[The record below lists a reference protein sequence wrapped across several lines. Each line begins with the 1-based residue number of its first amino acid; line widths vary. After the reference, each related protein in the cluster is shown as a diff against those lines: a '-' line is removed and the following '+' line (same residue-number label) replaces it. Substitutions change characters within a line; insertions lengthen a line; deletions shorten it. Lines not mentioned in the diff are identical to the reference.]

1 MTPRLG
7 PEPPCVIERFLDRAL
22 AGAIYRDDIIGDL
35 REAFLDLTVR
45 RGETVARLWYAAHA
59 TRLTLRYGLRITL
72 CARAAHYS
80 PQARGGTAMDR
91 VLMDV
96 RYALRSLAKRRGMT
110 VAVVVTLALG
120 IGANA
125 AVFGVVDAMLL
136 HPFTMPDVDRI
147 VMPMTTSPRWS
158 GHRETVSPADF
169 LDWRRQWAGGAVE
182 HLAATEWWDA
192 NLVGRDEPERVL
204 GFHVSPDFFAAL
216 DGRAALGRTFL
227 AEEEVAANAR
237 RVVISDGLWRRRFG
251 ADPAIVGQPVLI
263 DGLQSIVVGVMP
275 PTFTFPQLA
284 EIWAPLSFDEK
295 ATRNRTGHYLT
306 VFGRL
311 ANGRTL
317 DDARAQLKTIAQR
330 LAADHPDTNAQ
341 LGAEVMTLSRG
352 MADVGVPAVLGL
364 WQAAGIFVLLIACAN
379 IANLLLARAAE
390 RDREIAIRL
399 ALGSS
404 RGRII
409 RESLLESAIL
419 VAASIPLALA
429 IASASLR
436 LMHAMMPAR
445 IVRYIAGWDRLGL
458 DAWTVGGTIA
468 CAAVAALI
476 FGALP
481 AMHMAR
487 GIVADALKSDGRTG
501 GGPGRQR
508 VRRALVVAEIALALP
523 LLVAAML
530 SISTIRSYL
539 ISWQGYDPNNVLTLR
554 AVLPESRYPDDD
566 SRERFAQLAVEQ
578 LSVVAGV
585 RQASVGNVI
594 PAADSNSRRSIEIAG
609 KPIADVS
616 KWPRVDYRVIS
627 TQYFE
632 VLRLPLLSGRTF
644 TTADRKGAE
653 PVAIVS
659 ESLARKYWPSGS
671 PIGERLRIEDGP
683 WMRVVGICGDV
694 VHDWFDGRVATLYRP
709 LPQAPADSLFFAV
722 RTAGDPMAA
731 VADARAALAH
741 VDATQPLFDIM
752 SMRQVLSDRTI
763 SLQYIAAVMAAFAGL
778 ALLLAVLGLY
788 AVMTYLVT
796 QRVREIGVRIA
807 LGATGR
813 DVARLTLTQAAR
825 LTAVGLA
832 IGLLLAIA
840 LGRGME
846 AGLLGIVSTDLR
858 VTAALAIALGVTALA
873 ASYLPARRAASI
885 DPMTAL
891 RTE

>member
-1 MTPRLG
+1 MTPRIR
-7 PEPPCVIERFLDRAL
+7 PRPPRTLERLLERSL
-22 AGAIYRDDIIGDL
+22 AGADYRDDIIGDL
-35 REAFLDLTVR
+35 HEAFVTIAGR
-45 RGETVARLWYAAHA
+45 RGAAVARLWYSVHAA
-59 TRLTLRYGLRITL
+59 RLALRYGLRVTL
-72 CARAAHYS
+72 FAPATHYS
-80 PQARGGTAMDR
+80 AQARGGTAMDR
-91 VLMDV
+91 LLMDV
-96 RYALRSLAKRRGMT
+96 RYALRSLGKRPT
-110 VAVVVTLALG
+110 TTAAIVATLALG

-125 AVFGVVDAMLL
+125 AVFGVVDAMIL
-136 HPFTMPDVDRI
+136 HPFNMKDVDQI
-147 VMPMTTSPRWS
+147 VMPMTTSPRWT

-169 LDWRRQWAGGAVE
+169 LDWRREWSGGAVE
-182 HLAATEWWDA
+182 HLAAVEWWDA

-204 GFHVSPDFFAAL
+204 GFRVSPEFFNAL

-227 AEEEVAANAR
+227 ADEEVAANAR
-237 RVVISDGLWRRRFG
+237 RVVLSDGLWRRRFG
-251 ADPAIVGQPVLI
+251 ADPAVVGQPVLI
-263 DGLQSIVVGVMP
+263 DGLQWIVVGVMP
-275 PTFTFPQLA
+275 PAFTFPQLA

-295 ATRNRTGHYLT
+295 TARDRTAHYLT

-311 ANGRTL
+311 TNGRTL
-317 DDARAQLKTIAQR
+317 DEARAQLVTIARR

-341 LGAEVMTLSRG
+341 LGGDVMTLSRG
-352 MADVGVPAVLGL
+352 MADVGVPSVLGL
-364 WQAAGIFVLLIACAN
+364 WQAAGLFVLLIACAN
-379 IANLLLARAAE
+379 IANLLLVRAAE

-404 RGRII
+404 RGRIV

-419 VAASIPLALA
+419 VAVSIPLALA
-429 IASASLR
+429 IAAASLR

-458 DAWTVGGTIA
+458 DAWSIGGTIA
-468 CAAVAALI
+468 CAAVATLI

-487 GIVADALKSDGRTG
+487 GVVADALKSDGRTG

-508 VRRALVVAEIALALP
+508 IRRVLVVAEIALALP

-530 SISTIRSYL
+530 SISTIRSFL
-539 ISWQGYDPNNVLTLR
+539 ISWQGYDPTNVLTMR
-554 AVLPESRYPDDD
+554 AVLPPSRYPDED
-566 SRERFAQLAVEQ
+566 SRERFAQLAIERLAAVPD
-578 LSVVAGV
+578 V
-585 RQASVGNVI
+585 REASVGNVI
-594 PAADSNSRRSIEIAG
+594 PAMDNNSTRPIEIGG
-609 KPIADVS
+609 KPIAEVA
-616 KWPRVDYRVIS
+616 KWPRVDYRVVS
-627 TQYFE
+627 ARYFDA
-632 VLRLPLLSGRTF
+632 LRMPLLSGRAF
-644 TTADRKGAE
+644 TTADRRASE

-671 PIGERLRIEDGP
+671 PIGERVRVADGP
-683 WMRVVGICGDV
+683 WLRIVGVCGDV
-694 VHDWFDGRVATLYRP
+694 VHDWFAGRVPTLYRP
-709 LPQAPADSLFFAV
+709 LAQAPSDTLVFAI
-722 RTAGDPMAA
+722 RTAADPMAL
-731 VADARAALAH
+731 VGEARGAIAH

-752 SMRQVLSDRTI
+752 SLRQVLSDRTI
-763 SLQYIAAVMAAFAGL
+763 SLQYIAAVMSAFAGL

-807 LGATGR
+807 LGATAR

-832 IGLLLAIA
+832 IGLLLAVA

-858 VTAALAIALGVTALA
+858 LTAALAIALGLTALA

-891 RTE
+891 RAE

>member
-1 MTPRLG
+1 VTRRLHA
-7 PEPPCVIERFLDRAL
+7 EPPRAIERLLDRAL

-35 REAFLDLTVR
+35 REAF
-45 RGETVARLWYAAHA
+45 GTVARRRGPAFARAWYAAQA
-59 TRLTLRYGLRITL
+59 ARLTLRYGLRVTL
-72 CARAAHYS
+72 FSPDTHYA
-80 PQARGGTAMDR
+80 PRARGGTLMDR
-91 VLMDV
+91 LLMDV
-96 RYALRSLAKRRGMT
+96 RYAFRSLVKRPT
-110 VAVVVTLALG
+110 TAAAIVVTLALG

-125 AVFGVVDAMLL
+125 AVFGVVDAMIL
-136 HPFTMPDVDRI
+136 HPFTMQNVDRI
-147 VMPMTTSPRWS
+147 VMPMTTSPRWT

-169 LDWRRQWAGGAVE
+169 LDWRRQIAGGAIE

-204 GFHVSPDFFAAL
+204 GFHVSPEFFAAL

-227 AEEEVAANAR
+227 AKEEVAANAK
-237 RVVISDGLWRRRFG
+237 RVVLSDGLWRRRFG

-263 DGLQSIVVGVMP
+263 DGAQWIVVGVMP
-275 PTFTFPQLA
+275 PSFTFPQLA
-284 EIWAPLSFDEK
+284 EIWSPLSFDDK
-295 ATRNRTGHYLT
+295 TARNRSGHYLT

-317 DDARAQLKTIAQR
+317 EEARAELKTIAQR
-330 LAADHPDTNAQ
+330 LAVEHPDTNAQ

-364 WQAAGIFVLLIACAN
+364 WQAAGLFVLLIACAN
-379 IANLLLARAAE
+379 IANLLLARASE

-404 RGRII
+404 RARII
-409 RESLLESAIL
+409 RESLLESTIL
-419 VAASIPLALA
+419 VAVSLPLALA

-445 IVRYIAGWDRLGL
+445 VVRYIAGWDRLGL
-458 DAWTVGGTIA
+458 DAWTIGGTIA
-468 CAAVAALI
+468 CAAIAALM

-501 GGPGRQR
+501 SGPGRQR

-530 SISTIRSYL
+530 SISTIRSFL
-539 ISWQGYDPNNVLTLR
+539 ISWQGYDPTNVLTMR
-554 AVLPESRYPDDD
+554 AVLPESRYPDED
-566 SRERFAQLAVEQ
+566 SRDRFAQLAIARLAAVP
-578 LSVVAGV
+578 GV
-585 RQASVGNVI
+585 LAASVANVV
-594 PAADSNSRRSIEIAG
+594 PAVDTNSTRPIEIAG
-609 KPIADVS
+609 KPIAEVAR
-616 KWPRVDYRVIS
+616 WPRVDYRVIS
-627 TQYFE
+627 ARYFE
-632 VLRLPLLSGRTF
+632 ALRMPVMSGRAF
-644 TTADRKGAE
+644 TTADRKGTE

-659 ESLARKYWPSGS
+659 ESLARKYWPSSS
-671 PIGERLRIEDGP
+671 PIGERVRIADGA
-683 WMRVVGICGDV
+683 WLRVVGVCGDV
-694 VHDWFDGRVATLYRP
+694 VHDWFDGRVPTLYRP
-709 LPQAPADSLFFAV
+709 LAQAPSDALIFAV
-722 RTAGDPMAA
+722 RTAVDPLTK
-731 VADARAALAH
+731 VADARSAIAQ
-741 VDATQPLFDIM
+741 VDATQPVFDIM
-752 SMRQVLSDRTI
+752 SLRQVLSERTI

-778 ALLLAVLGLY
+778 ALLLALLGLY

-796 QRVREIGVRIA
+796 QRVREIGVRLA

-825 LTAVGLA
+825 LTAIGLA

-858 VTAALAIALGVTALA
+858 VTAALAVALGVTALG